1 MQPGDPGDLGAFGL
15 QPAQPQVTP
24 EQAAQAM
31 QGLAQL
37 QAALVQAHQMQHKLM
52 EAQQQ
57 IAATEV
63 QGQAGDGAV
72 VVALNGSG
80 EVLGIRIDPSVVD
93 PNNVENLQN
102 LVVWALRDAAEN
114 MREHVKAVLGPL
126 AAEAGQPL
134 PE

>member
-1 MQPGDPGDLGAFGL
+1 MQPGVPFNLTPAEQEAL
-15 QPAQPQVTP
+15 QQ
-24 EQAAQAM
+24 QADELRSHVM
-31 QGLAQL
+31 PDL
-37 QAALVQAHQMQHKLM
+37 QAALAQAQMMQQKLM

-63 QGQAGDGAV
+63 QGQAGGGMV

-80 EVLGIRIDPSVVD
+80 EVLGIRIDPQVVD
-93 PNNVENLQN
+93 PGNVENLQN

-114 MREHVKAVLGPL
+114 MREQVKAVLGPL
-126 AAEAGQPL
+126 AAESGQPL

>member
-1 MQPGDPGDLGAFGL
+1 MQPGDPGNLGAFGL
-15 QPAQPQVTP
+15 QPAAPPQISQ
-24 EQAAQAM
+24 EQAM
-31 QGLAQL
+31 QGLQQL
-37 QAALVQAHQMQHKLM
+37 QAALIQAHEMQHRLM

-57 IAATEV
+57 IAASEV
-63 QGQAGDGAV
+63 HGEAGDGMV

-80 EVLGIRIDPSVVD
+80 EVLGIRIEPEVVD
-93 PNNVENLQN
+93 PNNVEHLQN
-102 LVVWALRDAAEN
+102 LVVWALRDAADN